1 MVNNSTNHS
10 SCTWRSDMRS
20 WQDWFPGGEVTSSLV
35 SQACLHP
42 NSEKD
47 QKKSKIKF
55 DKELDKRIFK
65 MNEN

>member
-1 MVNNSTNHS
+1 
-10 SCTWRSDMRS
+10 MRS

-35 SQACLHP
+35 PQACLHP